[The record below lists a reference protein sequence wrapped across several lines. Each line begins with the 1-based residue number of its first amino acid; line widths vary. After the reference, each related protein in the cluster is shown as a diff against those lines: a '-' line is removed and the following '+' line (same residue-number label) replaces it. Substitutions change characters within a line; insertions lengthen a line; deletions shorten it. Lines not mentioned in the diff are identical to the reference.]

1 MKLSIIVRALN
12 GRQTIRDTVNAV
24 RAVPLDGLER
34 EIVVVDDGSAGDTR
48 EALADLDGGD
58 GLRVVHASARS
69 TPAAAFS
76 RGFAEATGDVFV
88 MHDASLAYDPREY
101 HALVRPILLG
111 RADVVF
117 GSRFLGTPA
126 GRRVLHFRQS
136 LANKSLTLL
145 SNAVTDLNLTDVL
158 AGFKAMT
165 RQVAHRLDLRSSGAG
180 VEPEIA
186 CKVSRLGVRVY
197 EVPISY
203 HGGVHNGERTVGVG
217 DSIRAAWTL
226 ARYATWEA
234 PKDDVGARTLR
245 RMARLHEY
253 NRWLHDRF
261 DHYLGRRIL
270 EVGAG
275 VGNQTQYFI
284 DRERVIASD
293 IEPHYVTELTAKF
306 GRLAGVRIASFRFP
320 LADDARED
328 LRREALDTV
337 VCLNVLE
344 HIEDDRATLQTF
356 RDILPAG
363 GHLVLLV
370 PALPA
375 LYGTLDVHLHH
386 FRRYERDALRQLLSD
401 TGFEPETL
409 RYVNRLAVPGWW
421 LNSRVLRRKV
431 LPRGQLGIFRLM
443 MPLLKYEETRP
454 PSFGLSLLALAR
466 RR

>member
-24 RAVPLDGLER
+24 RAAPLDGLER
-34 EIVVVDDGSAGDTR
+34 EVVVVDDGPTDGTHD
-48 EALADLDGGD
+48 ALSDLDGSD
-58 GLRVVHASARS
+58 GLRVVRPLAGS
-69 TPAAAFS
+69 TPVPAIA
-76 RGFAEATGDVFV
+76 RGFAEATGDLLV
-88 MHDASLAYDPREY
+88 MHDAGLAYDPREY
-101 HALVRPILLG
+101 HMLLRPILAG

-126 GRRVLHFRQS
+126 GRPVLHFRQS
-136 LANKSLTLL
+136 LANKGLTLL

-158 AGFKAMT
+158 TGFKAMT
-165 RQVAHRLDLRSSGAG
+165 NQVAHRLDLQSSGAG

-197 EVPISY
+197 EVPVTY
-203 HGGVHNGERTVGVG
+203 YGGVRNAERKVGVA
-217 DSIRAAWTL
+217 DSIRAVWTL

-234 PKDDVGARTLR
+234 PRDDVGARTLR
-245 RMARLHEY
+245 RMSRLHEY

-261 DHYLGRRIL
+261 EHYLGPRIL

-275 VGNQTQYFI
+275 VGNQSQYFI

-293 IEPHYVTELTAKF
+293 VEPHYVTELTTKF

-320 LADDARED
+320 LGDDERED
-328 LRREALDTV
+328 LRREAIDTV

-344 HIEDDRATLQTF
+344 HIGDDRATLEDF
-356 RDILPAG
+356 RTILPKG

-386 FRRYERDALRQLLSD
+386 FRRYEREALGQLLSD
-401 TGFEPETL
+401 TGFEPDTF

-421 LNSRVLRRKV
+421 LNSRVLRRTV
-431 LPRGQLGIFRLM
+431 LPRVQLGLFRLM
-443 MPLLKYEETRP
+443 MPLLKSEETQQ